1 MCPSAASPGRNAPL
15 LHTASSTAESERRV
29 GACSLVVIGFFWVS
43 GGIYGSE
50 DLLSAGPP
58 LVIFGF
64 VLTVALT
71 FALPNALMTAELAT
85 FLPADG
91 GQVAWVYEALGSVG
105 HHNALWVWLCNL
117 LDAAVY
123 PQLAASYGSHALR
136 LDPSQSQA
144 RDAAPPS
151 AKHAAW
157 RLRPSRTALWAASAC
172 SIFELLLSWAVWLYS
187 GFSSLGSMAGEVVP
201 FAVALSVDPVRQHF
215 TAGYFGELADSL
227 GGRPLRAFFSA
238 GSVASLVRLG
248 RSVAI
253 LAAERTSLAVAAVV
267 DARACGAA
275 LPHASPPAD
284 YPSASP
290 AHTESRAATGAV
302 SRLCAS
308 LVRWVRAE
316 PPCGG
321 APRWAVLLN
330 AACAFGLAQLPYS
343 SLVEVEMTLYC
354 ASHLFF
360 LAAFLAL
367 RVQRP
372 HAARLFRVP
381 GGTLAAAA
389 YCVPPLLICVATVTA
404 NTLALRDPAAT
415 DATVALRLAALALV
429 AASAVHLAV
438 RRVAGSPSGSPPED
452 SEPAGG
458 SEPPA
463 ARAIL

>member
-1 MCPSAASPGRNAPL
+1 MPWWTSSGAIVSLLGLYHSQACGHAASPHASPRPHRPPQTSPKL
-15 LHTASSTAESERRV
+15 LHTAHPLSR
-29 GACSLVVIGFFWVS
+29 ACSS
-43 GGIYGSE
+43 SC
-50 DLLSAGPP
+50 SS
-58 LVIFGF
+58 
-64 VLTVALT
+64 
-71 FALPNALMTAELAT
+71 LP
-85 FLPADG
+85 
-91 GQVAWVYEALGSVG
+91 
-105 HHNALWVWLCNL
+105 
-117 LDAAVY
+117 
-123 PQLAASYGSHALR
+123 
-136 LDPSQSQA
+136 
-144 RDAAPPS
+144 AAPPLQPR
-151 AKHAAW
+151 A
-157 RLRPSRTALWAASAC
+157 PC
-172 SIFELLLSWAVWLYS
+172 
-187 GFSSLGSMAGEVVP
+187 
-201 FAVALSVDPVRQHF
+201 
-215 TAGYFGELADSL
+215 
-227 GGRPLRAFFSA
+227 PLPQ
-238 GSVASLVRLG
+238 
-248 RSVAI
+248 I

-354 ASHLFF
+354 ASQPLVRSPPSPLLRPTLPAPSLQVRRTSWTLPAHFLDTSRTLPAGASHLFF

-438 RRVAGSPSGSPPED
+438 RRVAGTASGSPPED

>member
-1 MCPSAASPGRNAPL
+1 
-15 LHTASSTAESERRV
+15 
-29 GACSLVVIGFFWVS
+29 
-43 GGIYGSE
+43 
-50 DLLSAGPP
+50 
-58 LVIFGF
+58 
-64 VLTVALT
+64 
-71 FALPNALMTAELAT
+71 
-85 FLPADG
+85 
-91 GQVAWVYEALGSVG
+91 
-105 HHNALWVWLCNL
+105 
-117 LDAAVY
+117 
-123 PQLAASYGSHALR
+123 
-136 LDPSQSQA
+136 
-144 RDAAPPS
+144 
-151 AKHAAW
+151 
-157 RLRPSRTALWAASAC
+157 
-172 SIFELLLSWAVWLYS
+172 
-187 GFSSLGSMAGEVVP
+187 
-201 FAVALSVDPVRQHF
+201 
-215 TAGYFGELADSL
+215 
-227 GGRPLRAFFSA
+227 
-238 GSVASLVRLG
+238 
-248 RSVAI
+248 
-253 LAAERTSLAVAAVV
+253 
-267 DARACGAA
+267 
-275 LPHASPPAD
+275 
-284 YPSASP
+284 
-290 AHTESRAATGAV
+290 
-302 SRLCAS
+302 
-308 LVRWVRAE
+308 VRAE

-429 AASAVHLAV
+429 AASAVHLAA
-438 RRVAGSPSGSPPED
+438 RRVAGRPSGSPPED